1 MKFTKMH
8 GLGNDYLFINGFE
21 ERIARPGRLSMRMSH
36 RHCGVGS
43 DGIILI
49 LPSARADFRMR
60 IFNADGS
67 EAETCGN
74 GLRCLAKYV
83 YEHGLIGKREF
94 QVETLAGLSTQRL
107 SIRKG
112 KVVSISSS
120 LGIPR
125 LDRKEIPMKGPAGQV
140 IRESLKVAGRSYRI
154 TALSMGNPHV
164 VLFVPNVD
172 RAPLV
177 ELGPKIEKHPK
188 FPRRTNVEFV
198 QVLDR
203 KNIRMRIWERGSGE
217 TLASGSGSS
226 ASAVAAALNGFTERK
241 VRVHVTLGVITVHWT
256 KEGEVWMSGPATEVF
271 SGEWN

>member
-1 MKFTKMH
+1 MRFTKMH
-8 GLGNDYLFINGFE
+8 GLGNDYLFINGFK
-21 ERIARPGRLSMRMSH
+21 ERIARPGRLSMQMSD

-83 YEHGLIGKREF
+83 YEHGLTGKREF
-94 QVETLAGLSTQRL
+94 QVETMAGLSTQQL

-120 LGIPR
+120 LGMPR

-140 IRESLKVAGRSYRI
+140 VKESLKVGGRSYRI

-172 RAPLV
+172 KAPLSD
-177 ELGPKIEKHPK
+177 LGPKIERHPK
-188 FPRRTNVEFV
+188 FPQRTNVEFV

-226 ASAVAAALNGFTERK
+226 ASAVAATLNGFTERK
-241 VRVHVTLGVITVHWT
+241 VRVHVTLGVITVHW
-256 KEGEVWMSGPATEVF
+256 KKDGVVWMSGPAEEVF
-271 SGEWN
+271 SGEWR